1 MRGEIKKIRIKFLKN
16 HEKLLTDKNAKLTL
30 KVFMNLNTY
39 YNKQYMQMNR
49 FSGWNEIAEMPIE

>member
-1 MRGEIKKIRIKFLKN
+1 MSTAYYPLGMRSSMPASGYN
-16 HEKLLTDKNAKLTL
+16 HKS
-30 KVFMNLNTY
+30 TY